1 MDIQWIH
8 FLINNQSYTI
18 FLISIQLKEP
28 VTLRVDR
35 EPANGASRQNKQPL
49 NVLFVHTCKCIHSPA
64 PKHNI

>member
-18 FLISIQLKEP
+18 CLISIQLKEP

-49 NVLFVHTCKCIHSPA
+49 NV
-64 PKHNI
+64 

>member
-35 EPANGASRQNKQPL
+35 EPANGASDRTNNL
-49 NVLFVHTCKCIHSPA
+49 
-64 PKHNI
+64 

>member
-28 VTLRVDR
+28 VTPRVDR
-35 EPANGASRQNKQPL
+35 EPATRSECTEQTTVCVCSRL
-49 NVLFVHTCKCIHSPA
+49 
-64 PKHNI
+64 